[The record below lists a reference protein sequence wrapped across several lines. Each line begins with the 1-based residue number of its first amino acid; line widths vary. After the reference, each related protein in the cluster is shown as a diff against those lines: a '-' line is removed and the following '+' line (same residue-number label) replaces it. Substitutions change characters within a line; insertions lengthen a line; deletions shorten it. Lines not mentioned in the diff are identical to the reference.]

1 MTSPGY
7 TLPKNKWM
15 DGPYCQHYIE
25 KELIA
30 QGVSSALQLITASY
44 RHSQVGV
51 ECNLMSVQKRLKL

>member
-15 DGPYCQHYIE
+15 DGPYCQHYTE

-30 QGVSSALQLITASY
+30 QGDVSAKETKTLNRFFRKNKCSHKSLLIYMT
-44 RHSQVGV
+44 
-51 ECNLMSVQKRLKL
+51 M